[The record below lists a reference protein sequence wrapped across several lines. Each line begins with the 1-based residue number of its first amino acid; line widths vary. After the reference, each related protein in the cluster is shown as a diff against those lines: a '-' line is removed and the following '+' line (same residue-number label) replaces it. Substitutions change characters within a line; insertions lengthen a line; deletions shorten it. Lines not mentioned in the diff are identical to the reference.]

1 METTADWYRRSAV
14 ELAPHSTVHASWA
27 AGVAADP
34 ELLSRIDELPRA
46 KRQPSLLFSVAR
58 LLGAPSS
65 REYPP
70 FREWMLQHWPAVASR
85 AATSTTQTNEV
96 GRCAPLL
103 AALAAIPGPIA
114 LIELGAS
121 AGLCLLPDRYSYRFV
136 PAGWTGSADSTGST
150 GSADPAG
157 TTAGDAPL
165 ILGSGAPQLDCV
177 VSGVSRTPPRLPE
190 VVWRRGVDLAPLDP
204 RDPEDVAWLEALL
217 PPDRADRLERLRQAI
232 SAARELSDPVEIRAG
247 DAVGALPELLA
258 AVPADATP
266 VVLSLGT
273 LVYLPGAERQRVVD
287 TVREAGARLVALE
300 GEAVLSG
307 VREALVG
314 RSAPE
319 PTGFVLSLD
328 GIPLAYA
335 TPHGDRLSWID

>member
-27 AGVAADP
+27 AGVTADP
-34 ELLSRIDELPRA
+34 ELLSRIGELPRA

-70 FREWMLQHWPAVASR
+70 FREWMLQHWPAVAFR

-136 PAGWTGSADSTGST
+136 PAGSTVSADSTGST
-150 GSADPAG
+150 DSASSRAQDE
-157 TTAGDAPL
+157 PL
-165 ILGSGAPQLDCV
+165 ILGSGGPQLDCT
-177 VSGVSRTPPRLPE
+177 VSGVARTPLRLPE
-190 VVWRRGVDLAPLDP
+190 IVWRRGVDLAPLDA

-247 DAVGALPELLA
+247 DAVAALPELLA

-266 VVLSLGT
+266 VVFSLGT
-273 LVYLPGAERQRVVD
+273 LVYLPGRERQRVVD

-300 GEAVLSG
+300 GEAVLTG
-307 VREALVG
+307 VRDALVG

-328 GIPLAYA
+328 GIPLAYS